1 MTEQEEPK
9 KSKKAF
15 RQIQDMVIHRAL
27 DRIKHKLVVM
37 SGKGGVGKS
46 TVAVNLTLALSKTTT
61 GMTGLLDIDLHG
73 PSVPRMLGLK
83 ANAMV
88 DKDRNITPVPFGSKI
103 EVLSIESIVRDKESA
118 IVWRGPLKLNMIRQF
133 ISDVEWGDLE
143 YLIIDSPPGTGDEPL
158 TVAQTI
164 GEAKAIIVTTPQEI
178 ALADVRKS
186 INFCRQVNLSILGI
200 VENMSGLVCPKC
212 GEHIDLFSTGGG
224 EALAK
229 AENIPFLGR
238 IPLDPEMV
246 KSGDQGRP
254 YLTQDRKTETAKAY
268 AGLVDNV
275 LEGLQGGT
283 NC

>member
-1 MTEQEEPK
+1 MAEQEEPK
-9 KSKKAF
+9 KSKRAF
-15 RQIQDMVIHRAL
+15 RQLQDMVINRAL

-46 TVAVNLTLALSKTTT
+46 TVAVNLALALSKRTT

-88 DKDRNITPVPFGSKI
+88 DENRNIMPVPFGSKM

-143 YLIIDSPPGTGDEPL
+143 YLVIDSPPGTGDEPL

-164 GEAKAIIVTTPQEI
+164 GEARAIIVTTPQEI

-186 INFCRQVNLSILGI
+186 INFCRQVKLNILGI

-212 GEHIDLFSTGGG
+212 GEHIDLFSSGGG
-224 EALAK
+224 EKLAK

-246 KSGDQGRP
+246 KSGDEGRP
-254 YLTQDRKTETAKAY
+254 YLFQDRQTETAQAY
-268 AGLVDNV
+268 AGLVDTV
-275 LEGLQGGT
+275 IEALQSGT
-283 NC
+283 NP